1 MLVVSLAS
9 QVLMKKATLVVG
21 LGVVMATLFCFGR
34 GEPTPSMTSGCK
46 ERYKI
51 FSPQVAGGGV
61 SQIFVIDTQTGR
73 IWRQMFF
80 TDVKGLYLVPQP
92 YLTADQLAASATP
105 TDTVALESLSLQKQ
119 YERELERAR
128 QKSGEGK

>member
-1 MLVVSLAS
+1 
-9 QVLMKKATLVVG
+9 
-21 LGVVMATLFCFGR
+21 
-34 GEPTPSMTSGCK
+34 
-46 ERYKI
+46 
-51 FSPQVAGGGV
+51 
-61 SQIFVIDTQTGR
+61 
-73 IWRQMFF
+73 MFF